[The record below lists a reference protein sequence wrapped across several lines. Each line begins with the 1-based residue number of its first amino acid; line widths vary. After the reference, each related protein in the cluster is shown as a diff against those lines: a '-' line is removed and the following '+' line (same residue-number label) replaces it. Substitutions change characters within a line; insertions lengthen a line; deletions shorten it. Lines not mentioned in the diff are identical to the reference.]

1 MGCMSKRLS
10 LTLTD
15 EEEAILDVFANPD
28 STEHRALR
36 AWAERHGVRMDTTM
50 AEARILRL
58 LLQAGASS
66 LREEA
71 LEVGYAALAAS
82 MTPIDRDE
90 SAAMRRRYADR
101 IDQHTSA

>member
-1 MGCMSKRLS
+1 MWCMSKRLS
-10 LTLTD
+10 VTLTD
-15 EEEAILDVFANPD
+15 EEEAILDVFADAD

-36 AWAERHGVRMDTTM
+36 AWAERHGARMDVTM
-50 AEARILRL
+50 AEARFLRL

-71 LEVGYAALAAS
+71 LEEGYAALAES
-82 MTPIDRDE
+82 MTPDDREE

-101 IDQHTSA
+101 TDQHMSA

>member
-1 MGCMSKRLS
+1 MSKRLS

-15 EEEAILDVFANPD
+15 AEEAILDVFADAD

-36 AWAERHGVRMDTTM
+36 AWAERYGVRMDATM
-50 AEARILRL
+50 AEARFLRL

-71 LEVGYAALAAS
+71 LEEGYAALAAS
-82 MTPIDRDE
+82 MTSVDRDE

-101 IDQHTSA
+101 TDQHMSA